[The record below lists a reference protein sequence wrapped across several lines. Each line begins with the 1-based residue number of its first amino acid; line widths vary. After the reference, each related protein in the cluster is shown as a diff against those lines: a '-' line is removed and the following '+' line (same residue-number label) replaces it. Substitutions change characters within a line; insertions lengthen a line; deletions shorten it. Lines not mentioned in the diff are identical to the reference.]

1 MRVVQL
7 RSMIGFV
14 RESRGVYFVAMLTF
28 LLVLVVLSATGI
40 EMTTAGKFWT
50 DHIDPF
56 VGMAVLIVAMALW
69 FGEIRQDW
77 HASLPCRLTVVFR
90 HGDGVDA
97 REVMRCERAGL
108 SGEGEMRA
116 LGQQI
121 GAQMVGERTLDFC
134 APSVEYSGGHI
145 EAERDG
151 RIYRHFTVALRL
163 RKLPAAIDDLAS
175 DEVLVWRPPFDSE
188 PVRETPT

>member
-1 MRVVQL
+1 MSLLQL

-14 RESRGVYFVAMLTF
+14 FQNRGGYFIAVLIV
-28 LLVLVVLSATGI
+28 LLVLIMLSAFGI

-50 DHIDPF
+50 DHVDPF
-56 VGMAVLIVAMALW
+56 VGMAVLTVALALW

-77 HASLPCRLTVVFR
+77 CASLPCRLTVVFR
-90 HGDGVDA
+90 HGDGVEA

-121 GAQMVGERTLDFC
+121 GAQMVGERALDFC

-145 EAERDG
+145 EAASDG
-151 RIYRHFTVALRL
+151 SLYRHFTVALRL
-163 RKLPAAIDDLAS
+163 RSLPATIRNLAPN
-175 DEVLVWRPPFDSE
+175 EVLVWRPPFVSE
-188 PVRETPT
+188 PVRETHA